1 MVMSDEWRNRPR
13 TRVVGRTVV
22 VELRGEIDMLTAPG
36 ISDHLDSLTTDQEPD
51 VVIDLQQ
58 VEFIDCS
65 GLSVLCRARRR
76 IQERDGRLALVVTDP
91 AITRTMR
98 FAGLLGVFDV
108 VDSDP
113 TVPREV

>member
-1 MVMSDEWRNRPR
+1 MSDEWRDRPR

-36 ISDHLDSLTTDQEPD
+36 ISDLLDSLTAAPEPD
-51 VVIDLQQ
+51 LVVDLQQ

-76 IQERDGRLALVVTDP
+76 IQEHGGRLALVITDP
-91 AITRTMR
+91 SISRTLR
-98 FAGLLGVFDV
+98 CAGLLGAFDV

-113 TVPREV
+113 TASRERP